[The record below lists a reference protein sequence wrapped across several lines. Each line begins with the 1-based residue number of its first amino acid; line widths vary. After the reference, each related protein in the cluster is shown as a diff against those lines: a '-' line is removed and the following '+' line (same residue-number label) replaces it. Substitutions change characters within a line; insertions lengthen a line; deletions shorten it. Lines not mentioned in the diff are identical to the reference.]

1 MPFDRLDI
9 NFAFGVVLG
18 IVAGTLFTVGALAI
32 IRLIG

>member
-18 IVAGTLFTVGALAI
+18 VVAGTLFTVGILAL
-32 IRLIG
+32 IRLFG